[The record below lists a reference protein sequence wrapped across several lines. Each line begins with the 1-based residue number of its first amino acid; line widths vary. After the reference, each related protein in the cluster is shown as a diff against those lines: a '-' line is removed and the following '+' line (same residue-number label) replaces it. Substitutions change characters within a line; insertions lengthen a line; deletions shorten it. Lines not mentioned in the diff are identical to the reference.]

1 MCHYWFVDCCILV
14 YSFDFYCCVTI
25 YTTHFFLTKNKQVL
39 FKISSFNVVEWF
51 GTFLFWIQN
60 IIKYWSQWH
69 WHITWK
75 STNMPLIYLYECLIS
90 RCQKCVF
97 IYLDMITAVKC
108 DQISLFLL
116 SQSSNPHIR
125 ICQNT
130 FFSACSTHKK
140 FLLKMRHQK
149 CQSKNETIV
158 FLNVNDGVSFPM
170 KYPFDLDTKV
180 FHFIFK
186 NLSVS
191 FLTNNFISD
200 TKLNVNTM
208 SADFCCLWYPQNK
221 SIHENQLKNLN
232 YVFFS
237 VENCRLWTTKSKM
250 IINKYFTTASL
261 DELYSTDELYSID
274 KFQFIQ
280 NNNEKTHRKSTQIRT
295 HLTCS
300 ELKWPA
306 SNLIDNSLTIKLF
319 SRKRSTTAQH

>member
-1 MCHYWFVDCCILV
+1 MALTHHLEINEYAMDLSLWMFNFPLSKMCVYLFGHDYCSKMRSNFIISPITIL
-14 YSFDFYCCVTI
+14 
-25 YTTHFFLTKNKQVL
+25 
-39 FKISSFNVVEWF
+39 
-51 GTFLFWIQN
+51 
-60 IIKYWSQWH
+60 
-69 WHITWK
+69 
-75 STNMPLIYLYECLIS
+75 
-90 RCQKCVF
+90 
-97 IYLDMITAVKC
+97 
-108 DQISLFLL
+108 
-116 SQSSNPHIR
+116 QSAHSHMSEY
-125 ICQNT
+125 

-261 DELYSTDELYSID
+261 DELYSTD

-319 SRKRSTTAQH
+319 SRKRSTTAQHTCTSFFFL